1 MADILIR
8 GMEMPHDCPH
18 CAFAAIGYVSP
29 MSSDCTLYCRAVDK
43 FKDCATAVLKDKP
56 YEVINRYNDRP
67 GWCPL
72 VPLPEGHGDLIEQKA
87 LNLFPDYKEVRNGI
101 KRTIKEA
108 ERDGRAITGVSI
120 DLLKQT
126 LVALDSLRS
135 VRRYFLNAKPIVP
148 AEGGGENG

>member
-1 MADILIR
+1 MADLVIR
-8 GMEMPHDCPH
+8 GMEMPTEQRIEVLIFKNGFVAYYDVEGRY
-18 CAFAAIGYVSP
+18 IGQ
-29 MSSDCTLYCRAVDK
+29 AK
-43 FKDCATAVLKDKP
+43 A
-56 YEVINRYNDRP
+56 
-67 GWCPL
+67 
-72 VPLPEGHGDLIEQKA
+72 VPLPEGHGNLIEQKA

-108 ERDGRAITGVSI
+108 ERDGRVITGVSI

-148 AEGGGENG
+148 AEGGTDDG